1 MDFKIPVCLIRARR
15 APDIE
20 SISDQEPREPPLQFK
35 ILQDPDVKRAVK
47 SKSRA
52 CKGSRAPP
60 LQFRILPRPRCETWG
75 EMQPLGLPGTSSS
88 IQDTSR
94 PRCKTCVKIEVPCP
108 LGLGRLLFNSGY
120 FKIPTQNVGEN
131 QSPVPA
137 RARAPPLQFRIL
149 QDLDAKRV

>member
-1 MDFKIPVCLIRARR
+1 MDFKIPACLIRALR

-35 ILQDPDVKRAVK
+35 ILQGPDVKRVVK

-75 EMQPLGLPGTSSS
+75 EMQPPGLPGTYSSIQDTARSRCETRGGIEVPCTPGLPGTSSS
-88 IQDTSR
+88 IPDTSR
-94 PRCKTCVKIEVPCP
+94 SRRKTCVKIIFPC
-108 LGLGRLLFNSGY
+108 LLESMCCY
-120 FKIPTQNVGEN
+120 
-131 QSPVPA
+131 
-137 RARAPPLQFRIL
+137 
-149 QDLDAKRV
+149 